1 MLTKKD
7 YCDYETCVALKE
19 LGYKIPT
26 SAYYM
31 PKNSQLIFVINQFRG
46 GAAMDCFYSNNSLP
60 KECMASDFIDA
71 PTMWEVQK
79 WLREEKKIEVNAT
92 YDNVVELHWHW
103 YMKSLTNRNQDTSII
118 NRDSYEQ
125 ALLAGIKEAV
135 KILKE
140 NETIHE

>member
-1 MLTKKD
+1 MLTEKD
-7 YCDYETCVALKE
+7 YCDYDTCVALKE
-19 LGYKIPT
+19 LGYKVPT

-46 GAAMDCFYSNNSLP
+46 GAVVDCFYSNNSLP

-79 WLREEKKIEVNAT
+79 WLREEKKIEI
-92 YDNVVELHWHW
+92 VVLGQ
-103 YMKSLTNRNQDTSII
+103 NSIGGPYYPDIFTGDGLI
-118 NRDSYEQ
+118 NRAKGYKTYEE
-125 ALLAGIKEAV
+125 ALSEGIKEAV

-140 NETIHE
+140 K

>member
-1 MLTKKD
+1 MLTEKD

-19 LGYKIPT
+19 LGYKTPA
-26 SAYYM
+26 SAYYV
-31 PKNSQLIFVINQFRG
+31 PNNETLYFVSNPYRG
-46 GAAMDCFYSNNSLP
+46 GYVIDCFRSHNSLR
-60 KECMASDFIDA
+60 EDTMTHDFIDA
-71 PTMWEVQK
+71 PTMWETQK

-103 YMKSLTNRNQDTSII
+103 FMKSLTNCNQSISII
-118 NRDSYEQ
+118 NHDSYEQ

-140 NETIHE
+140 K